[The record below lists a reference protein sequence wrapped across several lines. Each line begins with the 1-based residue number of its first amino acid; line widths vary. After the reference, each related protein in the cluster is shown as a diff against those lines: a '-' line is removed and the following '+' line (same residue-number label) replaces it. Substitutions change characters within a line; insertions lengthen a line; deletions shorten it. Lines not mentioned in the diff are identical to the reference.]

1 MLFTITGILLFS
13 YIMLMGVG
21 MLRNYLLRV
30 SGDKIVEHIRNDV
43 YEKAQYL
50 PMKFYDKTSTGS
62 VINRISGD
70 TATLQAFML
79 RITQEAIAQ
88 FVLLIG
94 IIILMFAMNWKLTL
108 LALTPVPIVVL
119 GARVF
124 SKKIFPFYR
133 RIWRRWA
140 AVTSV
145 LTDTIPCIKVVKSF
159 AGEKRTVKK
168 FEKYNHEWLRVDM
181 QASKIVT
188 FFPLAV
194 NFFIQCGTLLLW
206 AIGGKWVING
216 TDSSFTAGLL
226 VSFLSYAGTFY
237 GPVNFFA
244 NLSDSYNQ
252 ALSAAERIF
261 DILDAEPEAD
271 FNKENC
277 PTIHGKIEFRNV
289 NFSFD
294 RTKKVLSDINLT
306 IEPGDIVGIVGTTG
320 SGKST
325 LINILMRFYDNY
337 EGEIFV
343 DGHNIKE
350 LSLEYYRSRIGYVQQ
365 EPMMFSDTI
374 FNNIAYGKPDAHVE
388 EVIHAADIANA
399 HEFIARQPDGYDS
412 MLGERGIGLSG
423 GERQRVSIA
432 RAVLKNPS
440 LLIFDEATASVD
452 SETENLIQEAIER
465 LIKGRTTLMIA
476 HRLSTL
482 RKANKIIVVD
492 QGKIIENGSHEELM
506 ALKGKYYRLVEI
518 QSMSEKIRQS
528 KEQEHFE

>member
-21 MLRNYLLRV
+21 MLRNYLLRSV
-30 SGDKIVEHIRNDV
+30 AIKSLKHIRNDV

-206 AIGGKWVING
+206 AIGGKWVIYG

-337 EGEIFV
+337 EGEF
-343 DGHNIKE
+343 
-350 LSLEYYRSRIGYVQQ
+350 L
-365 EPMMFSDTI
+365 
-374 FNNIAYGKPDAHVE
+374 
-388 EVIHAADIANA
+388 
-399 HEFIARQPDGYDS
+399 
-412 MLGERGIGLSG
+412 
-423 GERQRVSIA
+423 
-432 RAVLKNPS
+432 
-440 LLIFDEATASVD
+440 
-452 SETENLIQEAIER
+452 
-465 LIKGRTTLMIA
+465 
-476 HRLSTL
+476 
-482 RKANKIIVVD
+482 
-492 QGKIIENGSHEELM
+492 
-506 ALKGKYYRLVEI
+506 
-518 QSMSEKIRQS
+518 
-528 KEQEHFE
+528 